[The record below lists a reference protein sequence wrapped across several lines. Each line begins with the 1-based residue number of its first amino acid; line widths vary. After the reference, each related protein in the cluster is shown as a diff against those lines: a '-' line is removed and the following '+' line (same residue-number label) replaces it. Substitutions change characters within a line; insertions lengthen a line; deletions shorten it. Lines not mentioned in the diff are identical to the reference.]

1 MNKTNLIAEQVKT
14 GNIDKNIIEKVA
26 QLSNLELALLV
37 FNL

>member
-1 MNKTNLIAEQVKT
+1 MTKTNLIAEQVKN
-14 GNIDKNIIEKVA
+14 GKIDKKIIEKVA